1 MQARLLFLLFSI
13 WTGTA
18 IQARPLVLPDNKL
31 DAAPPRI
38 IRTCCAF
45 GVNMKMT
52 GLPFVRYNDIT
63 GLERIGPHTYL
74 GSKEE
79 GNGILYT
86 RNGGFVDIGHVR
98 DQADW
103 TAFLYSLFKKYQA
116 QGSTGFTH
124 KLGYEGGPKLL
135 QISLPNS
142 LRDEDLMILAGRIAY
157 DLSVWHEIGTW
168 NGTSLIPMLPERYSA
183 FSIEDGYSNM
193 LGILLG
199 IQALKSNLPFEEA
212 MTRLLNESLVNLGAL
227 PTLEE
232 TRQAMLSV
240 EGEWW
245 SNRIRLPS
253 GKVVKKRQFGI
264 YPCIEPVLLP
274 QFQAGQNGP
283 MVLSLPELPSHADPN
298 QYYSIYIQLNNKF
311 PVKEIFGDMNR
322 IITQRDFP
330 ALIDYA
336 ARESETKYGDL
347 VYKEPRKNRRY
358 GMSLIHDPGVSLT
371 DRPRIRESLSP
382 EDLKGRHARGGKR

>member
-1 MQARLLFLLFSI
+1 MQARLLILLSFF
-13 WTGTA
+13 WTGTVLKA
-18 IQARPLVLPDNKL
+18 KPLVLPDNKL
-31 DAAPPRI
+31 ADAPPRI

-63 GLERIGPHTYL
+63 GPERIGPHTYL

-103 TAFLYSLFKKYQA
+103 TAFLYSLFNKYQA
-116 QGSTGFTH
+116 EGSTSFTH

-135 QISLPNS
+135 QVSLPPS
-142 LRDEDLMILAGRIAY
+142 LKEEDLMVLAGRIAY

-212 MTRLLNESLVNLGAL
+212 MTRLLNESLISLGAL
-227 PTLEE
+227 PSLEE

-274 QFQAGQNGP
+274 QFTPGQNGP
-283 MVLSLPELPSHADPN
+283 VILNLPELSSHPDPN
-298 QYYSIYIQLNNKF
+298 QFYSIYIQLNNKF
-311 PVKEIFGDMNR
+311 PVKEIFGDMDR

-336 ARESETKYGDL
+336 ARESERKYGDL
-347 VYKEPRKNRRY
+347 VYKEPRKNRRD
-358 GMSLIHDPGVSLT
+358 GMDLLHEPPGSLT
-371 DRPRIRESLSP
+371 GRPGIRETLGP
-382 EDLKGRHARGGKR
+382 DGLKGRHTRGGKR

>member
-1 MQARLLFLLFSI
+1 MQARLLLLLFSF
-13 WTGTA
+13 WTVTV

-31 DAAPPRI
+31 VAAPPRI

-74 GSKEE
+74 GSKVE

-135 QISLPNS
+135 QISLPQS
-142 LRDEDLMILAGRIAY
+142 LRDEDLMVLAGRIAY

-274 QFQAGQNGP
+274 QFKAGQNGP

-311 PVKEIFGDMNR
+311 PVKEIFGDMDR

-330 ALIDYA
+330 VLIDYA

-358 GMSLIHDPGVSLT
+358 GISLDQDSGVSLT
-371 DRPRIRESLSP
+371 GRPRIRESLSP
-382 EDLKGRHARGGKR
+382 EDLKSRHAKGGKR